1 MREKVISFDLN
12 LCLWRILLFIWVF
25 LHLAFSHYY
34 ATQSDKKPNC
44 YFCFY
49 LCLMLTISTII
60 YEHRSSLLRDQIM
73 LSDKRSIFKS
83 SRFFVYFITRSTNRR
98 WENIQATLMFS
109 KQNIGESLKQ
119 IQNSFLIVLANKV
132 ICLLIFLHWRFLGGI
147 GIGSTWLQREMYISC
162 YTVTQCYRKITAIFP

>member
-1 MREKVISFDLN
+1 MFIVRILLNHTRVKGVSLVSISLNKKGVRLGDTKSTFNLIFKFDQMKKKVISFDLN
-12 LCLWRILLFIWVF
+12 LRLWRILLFIWVF

-60 YEHRSSLLRDQIM
+60 YEYTSSFLRDQIM

-109 KQNIGESLKQ
+109 KQIIRKSLKQ
-119 IQNSFLIVLANKV
+119 IQNSFLI
-132 ICLLIFLHWRFLGGI
+132 
-147 GIGSTWLQREMYISC
+147 Y
-162 YTVTQCYRKITAIFP
+162 